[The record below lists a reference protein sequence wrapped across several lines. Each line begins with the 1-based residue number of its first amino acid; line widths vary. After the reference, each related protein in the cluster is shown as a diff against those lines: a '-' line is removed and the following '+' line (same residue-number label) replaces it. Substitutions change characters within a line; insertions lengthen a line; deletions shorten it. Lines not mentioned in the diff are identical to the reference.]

1 MIAFERLTFGG
12 AFAFTAVPVSTP
24 LFAEDEAQSMLQW
37 PHSGFQVHDA
47 VWVDEDDRAVAT
59 RRAR

>member
-1 MIAFERLTFGG
+1 MLRLF
-12 AFAFTAVPVSTP
+12 VRLE

-59 RRAR
+59 RLAR